1 MFKHLFS
8 KLDKLIDLLTGASTT
23 LKEIADRT
31 KPVDQITLKTSDYIT
46 LKEAALL
53 FRFSVRSFQRWNK
66 NQIYP
71 AYYVGGH
78 PVYVRRELE
87 QWIRENKSQK
97 HGCKGCD
104 Q

>member
-8 KLDKLIDLLTGASTT
+8 KLDELIDLLTGASTT

-31 KPVDQITLKTSDYIT
+31 KPAEKIFSDTSDFIT

-53 FRFSVRSFQRWNK
+53 FRFSERSFQRWNK
-66 NQIYP
+66 CNLYP
-71 AYYVGGH
+71 AYYLGSH
-78 PVYVRRELE
+78 PVYVRRELQ